1 MNALTIAL
9 VTLAAYII
17 AFARHKGKGILQEEE
32 SGETV

>member
-17 AFARHKGKGILQEEE
+17 AFARHKSKYPMQEEE